1 LPPKEVPLDKKILC
15 PIGDALFGGEEKSA
29 VVILEDA
36 ITDGRLELK
45 RESQGADNLGEE
57 RTK

>member
-1 LPPKEVPLDKKILC
+1 MPLDKKILC